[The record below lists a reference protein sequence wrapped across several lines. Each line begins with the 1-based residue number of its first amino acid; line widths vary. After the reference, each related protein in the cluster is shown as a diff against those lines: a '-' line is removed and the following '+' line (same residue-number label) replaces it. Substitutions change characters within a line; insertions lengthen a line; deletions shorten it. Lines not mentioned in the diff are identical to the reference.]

1 MLNALFY
8 TQLILLLHN
17 RYPIKRRFFMEDKNI
32 IIVLLVIVVVILAV
46 MFAMMVM
53 PSIHAQKDSKITITG
68 NNTLY
73 VGDDLAVKL
82 TDLNKTPIK
91 KAVVNVTIADKNG
104 KVVVNKSV
112 KTDSKGKAKL
122 DLDLD
127 AGKYTVNATF
137 GGNDNFTAN
146 TTTKKITI
154 EEVVVEEQTSEQPA
168 AESSESS
175 SSSSQSSEYG
185 SYING
190 EWVSMSESQYA
201 ERYPALY
208 HIQTLDEGRYD
219 KYHPEMYEVDRE
231 NGRI

>member
-1 MLNALFY
+1 
-8 TQLILLLHN
+8 
-17 RYPIKRRFFMEDKNI
+17 MEDKNI
-32 IIVLLVIVVVILAV
+32 IIVLLIIVVVILAAMV
-46 MFAMMVM
+46 AMMVM

-68 NNTLY
+68 NKTLY
-73 VGDDLAVKL
+73 VGDDLAIKL

-91 KAVVNVTIADKNG
+91 KAVVNVTITDKNG
-104 KVVVNKSV
+104 KVVANKSV

-137 GGNDNFTAN
+137 GGNDNFTGN
-146 TTTKKITI
+146 TTSKKITI
-154 EEVVVEEQTSEQPA
+154 EEVIVEEQTSEQPA

-175 SSSSQSSEYG
+175 TSSQSSEYG
-185 SYING
+185 SYINN
-190 EWVSMSESQYA
+190 EWVSMSEEEYA

-208 HIQTLDEGRYD
+208 HMQTLDEGRYD
-219 KYHPEMYEVDRE
+219 KYHPDMYEVDRE